1 MYYFPQQLNC
11 GYVLLYFLLFANHSG
26 ELAAQLCTMYIK
38 ELHVKQAV
46 LNAFGGDH
54 VLRGAHWYERH
65 TAVNDQLAEVV
76 SGGGIMSSRSTAEP
90 EIRAASSVNAA
101 ALGRLGL
108 ATEDTL
114 TLYLD
119 AINLDPFIDT
129 DNVGV
134 VLDAFAF
141 ELA

>member
-1 MYYFPQQLNC
+1 MHHDAL
-11 GYVLLYFLLFANHSG
+11 GTG
-26 ELAAQLCTMYIK
+26 EMATQLCSMYIK
-38 ELHVKQAV
+38 ELQVKQAV
-46 LNAFGGDH
+46 LTAFGGDN
-54 VLRGAHWYERH
+54 VLRSAQWYSAHMAALPLRDDVAALALGGDAP
-65 TAVNDQLAEVV
+65 AV
-76 SGGGIMSSRSTAEP
+76 RSAAAEP
-90 EIRAASSVNAA
+90 DIRAASSVNAA

-119 AINLDPFIDT
+119 AIMLDPFVDT

-141 ELA
+141 ELT